1 MTAKEYLN
9 QARHLDALINCR
21 LREIDYWRD
30 LSSSVSGSNFEQH
43 YNPNKPTEAPF
54 VRCLEKIDAIQRDV
68 AEKVAYLISL
78 RDEINMR
85 IDMLNSH
92 EEQILLR
99 YRYLDGFSWD
109 EIEHMMCVC
118 VEKHCASDSWISS
131 SEFSRAGLK
140 LAHFETFW
148 DSMTH
153 PSCDIITIAK

>member
-30 LSSSVSGSNFEQH
+30 LSSSVSGSNFEPH

-85 IDMLNSH
+85 IDMLDSH

-109 EIEHMMCVC
+109 EIEHMMCVSKST
-118 VEKHCASDSWISS
+118 VHRIHGAALQN
-131 SEFSRAGLK
+131 F
-140 LAHFETFW
+140 
-148 DSMTH
+148 
-153 PSCDIITIAK
+153 PVPN